1 MKKIL
6 FATTALVA
14 TASVA
19 SADIANIKISG
30 YGRFGL
36 GYVEDRSENDGD
48 DLDETVIVSRL
59 RINIDAKAETD
70 SGVEFA
76 ARFRLQADEDASTGE
91 ADSGSIS
98 GARFSASY
106 GGLRVDV
113 GNTSG
118 VIDNSANYFGEE
130 PGLEN
135 FAGQYDAVDYSI
147 LEFDSTGAGSNAV
160 YARYEIG
167 DFGVAASYDSAP
179 SGGDGDRFDI
189 GVDYTFGNWTAELLY
204 GSTDNGSDDD
214 EDITLLVVGGSI
226 GDFNVTAL
234 IGDEDV
240 NGEDDNGDSTGRTD
254 EEASDVFYGLSAG
267 YDVTSATTIVAS
279 YGGGSGDN
287 DAESFALG
295 FVHSLGGGVSLRGG
309 IGSDKANDDADSVT
323 TADFGV
329 RFNF

>member
-6 FATTALVA
+6 FASTALVA

-36 GYVEDRSENDGD
+36 GYVEDRAG
-48 DLDETVIVSRL
+48 DETVIVSRL
-59 RINIDAKAETD
+59 RINVDAKTETD
-70 SGVEFA
+70 AGVGFD

-91 ADSGSIS
+91 ANQGSIS
-98 GARFSASY
+98 GARFGVSY
-106 GGLRVDV
+106 GGLRVEA
-113 GNTSG
+113 GNVSG

-135 FAGQYDAVDYSI
+135 FAGQYDAVDYDI
-147 LEFDSTGAGSNAV
+147 LAFSSTGAGSNGV

-167 DFGVAASYDSAP
+167 DFGIAASYDSAP

-189 GVDYTFGNWTAELLY
+189 GVDYTFGDWTAELLY
-204 GSTDNGSDDD
+204 GSTDGAAGADDD
-214 EDITLLVVGGSI
+214 DITIFVIGGSI
-226 GDFNVTAL
+226 GDFNVTGL

-240 NGEDDNGDSTGRTD
+240 AD
-254 EEASDVFYGLSAG
+254 EEASDTFYGLSAG
-267 YDVTSATTIVAS
+267 YDVTSATTVVAS

-295 FVHSLGGGVSLRGG
+295 FIHSLGGGVTLRGG
-309 IGSDKANDDADSVT
+309 IGSDKATDDADSVT